1 MLSLF
6 HLIVDLIQPVTNSSS
21 PLPHYI
27 HFRVQFLH
35 LLLTQIKHAK
45 LHLKKTLS
53 TLLTGDR
60 Y

>member
-35 LLLTQIKHAK
+35 LLLTQINCKAT
-45 LHLKKTLS
+45 LKKKHSPLF
-53 TLLTGDR
+53 
-60 Y
+60 

>member
-6 HLIVDLIQPVTNSSS
+6 HLIVDLIQPFTNSSS

-35 LLLTQIKHAK
+35 LLLTQIKHAE
-45 LHLKKTLS
+45 LHKKKHSPLF
-53 TLLTGDR
+53 
-60 Y
+60 